1 MNLTNKVVV
10 IVGGSQGFG
19 KSLAKLFINEGAK
32 VAIISK
38 NKSTVELTAQEIG
51 VIPFVA
57 DVRSEE
63 SLNQVA
69 TEIVNMLGNIDIW
82 INSAGVFMKFP
93 NNEPLNMDRARE
105 MFDVNFFGTVLGS
118 KVAISHLN
126 KDGSIINILSSAAL
140 DATRAIGASLYA
152 SSKWAVR
159 GYTDALRAENKDI
172 NVFSIYPGGMKTHLH
187 DEAIPAEFNNFM
199 NPDYVSAKVIDN
211 LKLDKPELELIIK
224 RPSA

>member
-19 KSLAKLFINEGAK
+19 KSLAKLFIKEGAK
-32 VAIISK
+32 VVIISK
-38 NKSTVELTAQEIG
+38 NKSSVELTSQEINA
-51 VIPFVA
+51 ISFVA

-63 SLNQVA
+63 SLNLA
-69 TEIVNMLGNIDIW
+69 AEGIVSSLGSIDIW

-93 NNEPLNMDRARE
+93 SNKPLNMDRARE

-118 KVAISHLN
+118 KVAINHFK
-126 KDGSIINILSSAAL
+126 KDGAIINILSSAAL

-172 NVFSIYPGGMKTHLH
+172 SVFSIYPGGMKTHLH
-187 DEAIPAEFNNFM
+187 DESIPADFNNFM
-199 NPDYVSAKVIDN
+199 NPDFVSAKVIDN

-224 RPSA
+224 RPNA